1 MLDIKLFRTNPE
13 VILKDH
19 EKRGRSPEIVY
30 KVMELDERWRETRK
44 KADQLRARRNAA
56 SKEIQMLKKAKD
68 KKNIER
74 VKALIQEMSETKKEI
89 EKLGEEEERLKKE
102 RDSLLMRIPNI
113 LHESVPVGEDDKDN
127 VPVRYWGEIKEF
139 DFELKPNG
147 VLAEALDNAD
157 FERASKVAGTG
168 FVYVKNELVILD
180 LSLQYFG
187 LKKLMEKGY
196 VPLYPPLMLR
206 RRPYEGVT
214 DLADFENVMYKI
226 ENDDLYLIATSEHA
240 IGAMYMDEILE
251 EGVLPLK
258 FAGISPCF
266 RREVGAH
273 GIDTRGFFRLH
284 QFNKIE
290 QFVFCKP
297 EESWDL
303 HEEMISNAEA
313 IFQSLE
319 IPYRV
324 VNVCTGDIGTVA
336 AKKYDLEVYSPRQ
349 KKYIEAVSCSNCTSY
364 QARRLNIRY
373 RKKGGENEFVHTL
386 NSTAIAT
393 SRALVAILENNQ
405 REDGSVAV
413 PKVLHSLT
421 GFKEIVPKNVKR

>member
-1 MLDIKLFRTNPE
+1 
-13 VILKDH
+13 
-19 EKRGRSPEIVY
+19 
-30 KVMELDERWRETRK
+30 
-44 KADQLRARRNAA
+44 
-56 SKEIQMLKKAKD
+56 LKKAKD

-113 LHESVPVGEDDKDN
+113 LHESVPVGEDEKDN